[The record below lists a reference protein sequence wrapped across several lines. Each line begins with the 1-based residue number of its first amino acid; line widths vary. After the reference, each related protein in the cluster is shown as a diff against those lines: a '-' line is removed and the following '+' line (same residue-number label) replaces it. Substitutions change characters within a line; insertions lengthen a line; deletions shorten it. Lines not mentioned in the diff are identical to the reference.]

1 LFQSDLEHRS
11 KRFRRLKDHNGM
23 AMPTNNRGFGNE
35 KMDRSSETLESIRE
49 INLSYIMLAQRM
61 LREDKPVGMFRLGL
75 SSELADLLSGLSLA
89 QIVKLASSD
98 QLLCFFRFNDHSM
111 LSALTQTAKH
121 AEVASTHAAILLA
134 GQPAEQFA

>member
-1 LFQSDLEHRS
+1 
-11 KRFRRLKDHNGM
+11 
-23 AMPTNNRGFGNE
+23 
-35 KMDRSSETLESIRE
+35 MDRSSETLDSIRE

-75 SSELADLLSGLSLA
+75 SSELADLLAGLSLA

-111 LSALTQTAKH
+111 LSALTHSAKN
-121 AEVASTHAAILLA
+121 AEVAQTHAAILLA
-134 GQPAEQFA
+134 GQPAEQYA